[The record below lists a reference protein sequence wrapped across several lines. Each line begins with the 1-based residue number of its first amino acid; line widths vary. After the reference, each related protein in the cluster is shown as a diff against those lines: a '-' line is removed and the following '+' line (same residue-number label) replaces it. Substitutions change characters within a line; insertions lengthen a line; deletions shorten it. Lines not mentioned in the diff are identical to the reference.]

1 MHGCDLYIARAL
13 PPNKRIRIMR
23 NLSPVSFF
31 TTEQALSVNVLGSK
45 YHRHSVV
52 GSENIPEDGAWLMI
66 TNHSFASYENMMM
79 TSHVLEKTGRIVRSL
94 GDRAI
99 FKIPLYRE
107 YCVAAG
113 VVEGNNKI
121 ANQLLDDGEIV
132 MISPGGMAEAL
143 RTSEKKRTLMWET
156 RKGFVRLAV
165 RKQVPLVLCACPA
178 ADDIFDIAKSKLSDA
193 IYDRFRMPF
202 AILKGRWGL
211 PFPKPVKLTHYVAK
225 PFSPR
230 PVDESDKP
238 AFDAEVD
245 RLHAEVSTHMQSM
258 LDNPGSGV

>member
-1 MHGCDLYIARAL
+1 
-13 PPNKRIRIMR
+13 MR
-23 NLSPVSFF
+23 NLSPVPFLS
-31 TTEQALSVNVLGSK
+31 TEQILSVNVYSRK

-52 GSENIPEDGAWLMI
+52 GSENIPQDGAWLMI
-66 TNHSFASYENMMM
+66 TNHSFATYENMMM
-79 TSHVLEKTGRIVRSL
+79 SHHVLEKTGRVVRSL

-99 FKIPLYRE
+99 FKIPVYRE
-107 YCVAAG
+107 YCMATG

-143 RTSEKKRTLMWET
+143 RSSEQKRTLMWDT

-165 RKQVPLVLCACPA
+165 RKQVPIVLCACPA
-178 ADDIFDIAKSKLSDA
+178 ADDIFDIPKSRLSEE

-202 AILKGRWGL
+202 AILKGRGGL

-225 PFSPR
+225 PFAPNAID
-230 PVDESDKP
+230 VCDKV
-238 AFDAEVD
+238 AFDDEVD
-245 RLHAEVSTHMQSM
+245 RLHAEVTAHMQSM
-258 LDNPGSGV
+258 LDNPGSGVS